1 MKETSEANK
10 KNIIE
15 DGKCAPTLNTK
26 EIRAM

>member
-15 DGKCAPTLNTK
+15 DGKYTPTLNTK